1 MATGGI
7 AMQGISAAIVIEA
20 INKIS
25 KMIADADA
33 LVAAK
38 VEPAI
43 NRAIS
48 EIPDRPD
55 SLVASYSDS
64 RSTVRGALSTATVLG
79 SAPVIASPPALIEQ
93 AVVSFFEDYTTV
105 IDGLFPGLSQ
115 AGDDAD
121 AFISAALAS
130 VVGVSYSETVD
141 RSPADTAFA
150 LAHKQAH
157 AQEREILDT
166 AAAVGHRFA
175 PGTAH
180 NAIARLHAESTRGAH
195 EAIVAA
201 HAARLQQER
210 SDKMRLVRAQID
222 TRMDRVRKLHQ
233 QTAEAFR
240 LKLKARGMWI
250 SDQNAV
256 IDATNS
262 QYAIGAQFQARLSTL
277 LQDVTA
283 RRHGS
288 VVSALEIGDRKLE
301 VGRLK
306 MMNGQ
311 ELVDLLGQMV
321 GTLLNQVRASGS
333 YNGSERDVT
342 DWDSVL
348 A

>member
-64 RSTVRGALSTATVLG
+64 RSTVRGALSKATVLG

-130 VVGVSYSETVD
+130 AIGVSYSEAVD

-157 AQEREILDT
+157 AQEREVLDT
-166 AAAVGHRFA
+166 AAAVGTALPPARHTTPS
-175 PGTAH
+175 PGCT
-180 NAIARLHAESTRGAH
+180 
-195 EAIVAA
+195 
-201 HAARLQQER
+201 Q
-210 SDKMRLVRAQID
+210 
-222 TRMDRVRKLHQ
+222 
-233 QTAEAFR
+233 
-240 LKLKARGMWI
+240 KARAGPMRPSWQRTPRAC
-250 SDQNAV
+250 S
-256 IDATNS
+256 
-262 QYAIGAQFQARLSTL
+262 R
-277 LQDVTA
+277 
-283 RRHGS
+283 
-288 VVSALEIGDRKLE
+288 SALTRCAWCAH
-301 VGRLK
+301 R
-306 MMNGQ
+306 
-311 ELVDLLGQMV
+311 
-321 GTLLNQVRASGS
+321 
-333 YNGSERDVT
+333 
-342 DWDSVL
+342 
-348 A
+348 